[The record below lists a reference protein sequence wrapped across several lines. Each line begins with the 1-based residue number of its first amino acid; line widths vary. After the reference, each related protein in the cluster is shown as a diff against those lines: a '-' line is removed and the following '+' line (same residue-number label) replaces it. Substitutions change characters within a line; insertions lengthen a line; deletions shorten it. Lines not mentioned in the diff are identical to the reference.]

1 MTLYQPRNSLT
12 GGTGLMSYPSSK
24 TTRSTVVLSQTTL
37 ERLAPVSCTIFQ
49 MPPSMHMALS
59 LTSVSPLFLC
69 HWRISLISAKAF
81 DNSSPRSLSSCGS
94 NGIPISESIF
104 WTDST
109 CILGYI
115 ANEDKQFHTFVAN
128 RVTAI
133 QEATSSSQWKHIGTK
148 QNPADGASCGL
159 LAKALLKGECWLT
172 GPDFLWKSERFWP
185 SQQFTDC
192 TVADNDPEVKKESQV
207 FSANIEVG
215 VTTINKLFGRF
226 SSLYRLKK
234 FVAWILRYRT
244 NLQRAVQQWKSESTL
259 PDKTTRIDPL
269 PVEEMNKAEREI
281 LRHMPRESFKE
292 EIAIQQATGSGVGKK
307 RRRQNKKMSS

>member
-1 MTLYQPRNSLT
+1 
-12 GGTGLMSYPSSK
+12 MSYPSSK
-24 TTRSTVVLSQTTL
+24 TTSSTVFLSQTTL

-49 MPPSMHMALS
+49 MPPSMYMALS

-159 LAKALLKGECWLT
+159 LAEALLKGECWLT

-215 VTTINKLFGRF
+215 VILFFIVPLKEVCGLD
-226 SSLYRLKK
+226 SSLP
-234 FVAWILRYRT
+234 
-244 NLQRAVQQWKSESTL
+244 N
-259 PDKTTRIDPL
+259 
-269 PVEEMNKAEREI
+269 
-281 LRHMPRESFKE
+281 
-292 EIAIQQATGSGVGKK
+292 
-307 RRRQNKKMSS
+307 